1 MDLLF
6 NVLNVLIGAG
16 ALYLGYLVYKQ
27 QRDEKDRD

>member
-6 NVLNVLIGAG
+6 NVLNVVIGAL

-27 QRDEKDRD
+27 QRDKQDGD